1 MRDEFEAPILAALDR
16 LQAQGKIAHFWLRD
30 DDAVEPTSALDRV
43 LSLTGASAVPLTLAV
58 IPQPAGPP

>member
-43 LSLTGASAVPLTLAV
+43 LSLTGASAVP
-58 IPQPAGPP
+58 